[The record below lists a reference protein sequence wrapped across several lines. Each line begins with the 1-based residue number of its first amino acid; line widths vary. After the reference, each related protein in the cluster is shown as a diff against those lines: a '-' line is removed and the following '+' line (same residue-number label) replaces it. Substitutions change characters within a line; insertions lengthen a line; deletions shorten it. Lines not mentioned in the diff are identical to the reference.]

1 MGIGDKIT
9 TIFKNITLEP
19 VYFLFMAAMGMTVFT
34 SQELY
39 LMKACKVNLN
49 FTDSL
54 CDNINN
60 HTEIQI
66 STQKYVS
73 EIQVMVSISIICKIS
88 TTKN

>member
-1 MGIGDKIT
+1 MGLGEKVKNV
-9 TIFKNITLEP
+9 FKSITLEP

-49 FTDSL
+49 FTEYL

-60 HTEIQI
+60 HTDIQI

-73 EIQVMVSISIICKIS
+73 EIQVE
-88 TTKN
+88 